1 MADVTRYC
9 VHYMS
14 ESGKPWIAG
23 DVIAMVRNEDRIIV
37 GHSSGGPDSTVSEG
51 ISYFPAAR
59 QRPQL
64 PRGGQIPRPLR
75 TDICRRNYMPDRCG
89 LWGRR

>member
-37 GHSSGGPDSTVSEG
+37 GHSSGG
-51 ISYFPAAR
+51 AR
-59 QRPQL
+59 QHCQRGNQLLPGRQATSATAAWRPDPSSAPHRYL
-64 PRGGQIPRPLR
+64 
-75 TDICRRNYMPDRCG
+75 
-89 LWGRR
+89 